1 MNNNYINNK
10 NNQGDREPW
19 QIKDFA
25 VKNGIVV
32 NTSFSA
38 NSSGIYFSN
47 TLLANSTQV
56 NAATFTGTA
65 NNTSF
70 VGSVSA
76 ANVVSNAQ
84 LSSNLA
90 NYVTTTNLTNNLS
103 NYQTTAG
110 LSANVSTL
118 TANNTSFV
126 GSVSAANV
134 VSNAQLSANLGN
146 YVTTTNLTNNL
157 SNYQTTAGLNANI
170 ASYLP
175 TYSGVV
181 NGSTFSVG
189 SSWTANTTRVVF
201 GTTVGLQANGSIG
214 SANQALFSNGT
225 TVYWANVSGGA
236 GYYKGNQGAAGSPSN
251 ANNLFRINS
260 NTMSNNIT
268 ISAGENALTTGPITV
283 NTGITLTIDTGG
295 RAVII

>member
-1 MNNNYINNK
+1 MP
-10 NNQGDREPW
+10 D
-19 QIKDFA
+19 KDFT
-25 VKNGIVV
+25 VKNGLVV
-32 NTSFSA
+32 NTAFSA
-38 NSSGIYFSN
+38 NSSGVYFSN
-47 TLLANSTQV
+47 VLLANSTQV
-56 NAATFTGTA
+56 NATTFTGTA

-90 NYVTTTNLTNNLS
+90 NY
-103 NYQTTAG
+103 QTTAG
-110 LSANVSTL
+110 LSANVAAL

-146 YVTTTNLTNNL
+146 Y
-157 SNYQTTAGLNANI
+157 QTTAGLNANI

-181 NGSTFSVG
+181 NGATFSVG
-189 SSWTANTTRVVF
+189 SSWTANSTRVVF
-201 GTTVGLQANGSIG
+201 GTSVGIQANGSIG

-225 TVYWANVSGGA
+225 TVYWANVTGGA
-236 GYYKGNQGAAGSPSN
+236 GYYKGNQGAAGSASN
-251 ANNLFRINS
+251 ANNIFRINA
-260 NTMSNNIT
+260 NTISNNIT
-268 ISAGENALTTGPITV
+268 ISTGENASATGPLSVAEGFTFTV
-283 NTGITLTIDTGG
+283 DTDG